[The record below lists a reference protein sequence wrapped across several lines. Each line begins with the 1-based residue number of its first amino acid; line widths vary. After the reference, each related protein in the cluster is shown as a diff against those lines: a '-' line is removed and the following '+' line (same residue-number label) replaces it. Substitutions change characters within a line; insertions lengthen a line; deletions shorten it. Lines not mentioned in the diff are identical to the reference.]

1 MRVLF
6 SPHPGQHLLFPV
18 ILITGVSWQLLVVLT
33 PISLMMGDA
42 EHLFMDLLA
51 VCRLSLE
58 KCLFKSSAH
67 VLIGW
72 CGELLFIFDVELCV
86 FSYVWILK
94 PFFISAIRKYFLP
107 FTALPFILM
116 ASIVV
121 QRRFSPMQP
130 RLLILAFVP
139 SDSGVRSKDWL
150 PRLVSRSL
158 PPMFASRSYSF
169 RS

>member
-1 MRVLF
+1 
-6 SPHPGQHLLFPV
+6 
-18 ILITGVSWQLLVVLT
+18 
-33 PISLMMGDA
+33 MMGDA

-116 ASIVV
+116 ASVV
-121 QRRFSPMQP
+121 MQRRFSPMQP

-139 SDSGVRSKDWL
+139 SDSGVRSKD
-150 PRLVSRSL
+150 
-158 PPMFASRSYSF
+158 
-169 RS
+169 